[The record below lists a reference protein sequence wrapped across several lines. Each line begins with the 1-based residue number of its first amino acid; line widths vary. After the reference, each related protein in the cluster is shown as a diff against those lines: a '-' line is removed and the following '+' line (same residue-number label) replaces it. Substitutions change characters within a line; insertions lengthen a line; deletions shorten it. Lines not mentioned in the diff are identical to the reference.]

1 MNWDML
7 SAIGEMSG
15 SAAVLATLIYLALQ
29 TRQNTAS
36 IQASTRQAI
45 LEADLRLLFRIGD
58 DPELV
63 SLRFK
68 PELTDDEKVRLSAYW
83 IAFLRIRENLWR
95 QYQNGVLDEQT
106 WESYRTSIRGVAS
119 ARFLAWWKNF
129 SVSPIGL
136 DPDFVSMTTEI
147 LESTPEQERSQFI
160 EGFD

>member
-45 LEADLRLLFRIGD
+45 LEADLQFLFHITD
-58 DPELV
+58 DPELA

-68 PELTDDEKVRLSAYW
+68 SELTDDEKIRLSAYW
-83 IAFLRIRENLWR
+83 LAFVRMREVLWL
-95 QYQNGVLDEQT
+95 QYQNGVLDERT
-106 WESYRTSIRGVAS
+106 WESYLNSIRALS
-119 ARFLAWWKNF
+119 SSKFAAWWKKL
-129 SVSPIGL
+129 SISQLGL
-136 DPDFVSMTTEI
+136 DPDFVSMVTEI
-147 LESTPEQERSQFI
+147 VESTPEQERSPLI
-160 EGFD
+160 ESFD